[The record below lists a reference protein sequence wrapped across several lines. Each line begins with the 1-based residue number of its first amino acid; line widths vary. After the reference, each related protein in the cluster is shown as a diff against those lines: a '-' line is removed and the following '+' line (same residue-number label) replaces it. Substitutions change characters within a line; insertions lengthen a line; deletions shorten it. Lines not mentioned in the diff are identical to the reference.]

1 MAFLP
6 VREDKIEAVTE
17 KKLVKIKVSD
27 TLTETVTEFDSGP
40 PEAYIRNIDT
50 YEGLKRRMGL
60 VADWTELTNIQ
71 KGLDTDLNLHLLT
84 KPTPDEENQ
93 AAAGS
98 LPPQ

>member
-60 VADWTELTNIQ
+60 VTDWTELSNIQ
-71 KGLDTDLNLHLLT
+71 KGLDEELNLHLLT
-84 KPTPDEENQ
+84 KPSPEEEN
-93 AAAGS
+93 GVRG
-98 LPPQ
+98 